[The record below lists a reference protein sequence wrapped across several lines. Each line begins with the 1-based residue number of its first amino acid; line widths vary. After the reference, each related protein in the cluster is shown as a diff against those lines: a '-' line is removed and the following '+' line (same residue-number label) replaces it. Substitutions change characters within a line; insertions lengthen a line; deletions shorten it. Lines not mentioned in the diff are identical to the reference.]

1 MKNITKSLWLLAWTV
16 VICCG
21 IYPLV
26 VWGIGQTFFPF
37 TANGSVVTGPDGKLT
52 GSLLIAQPFSKDE
65 YFWPRPSAASYD
77 ASASASSAL
86 AASNYA
92 LRDRVARM
100 LGPIVK
106 YSSGPKAGQLAAP
119 DIEAW
124 FGHDRYQG
132 QSHIVAQWAD
142 NHNELA
148 QAWVTADPTHGQY
161 VNDWAKSHKAAVT
174 DWIKQNPATPKPQA
188 SDLAVPFFE
197 NFSKD
202 NPGKFPSAVTK
213 QTSAG
218 KTQTSIEPLA
228 SGSDIQSIFFDMW
241 RQDHPEAQ
249 LQNVPRRHG
258 HGFSFRTRSRHHGG
272 ERGISARSRS
282 FEMGGGSQARSGPG
296 PHRDRQA
303 HSNRCI
309 CADASVLWRGDGQ
322 CAAAQPRIAQSV
334 WGASSLIAPRWHR
347 PAYTRDCAQ
356 IYATDRGAPVSTS
369 AIGSSTAL
377 NSRLGRHFDGRS
389 WQRKGRLYEQHAVM
403 PDNAADRPIECLHQ
417 HESGL
422 S

>member
-1 MKNITKSLWLLAWTV
+1 MKNITKSLWLLAWTL

-21 IYPLV
+21 FYPLV

-106 YSSGPKAGQLAAP
+106 YSSGPKAGQLVAP

-124 FGHDRYQG
+124 FGRDRYQG
-132 QSHIVAQWAD
+132 QSHLVAQWAD

-148 QAWVTADPTHGQY
+148 QGWVTADPTHGQY
-161 VNDWAKSHKAAVT
+161 VNDWAKRHKAAVT
-174 DWIKQNPATPKPQA
+174 DWVKQNPATPQPQA
-188 SDLAVPFFE
+188 SDLAMLFFE

-202 NPGKFPSAVTK
+202 NPGKFPSVVTK
-213 QTSAG
+213 QISAG
-218 KTQTSIEPLA
+218 KTQTSMEPVA

-241 RQDHPEAQ
+241 RQDHPQAE
-249 LQNVPRRHG
+249 LQNVPG
-258 HGFSFRTRSRHHGG
+258 DMVTA
-272 ERGISARSRS
+272 SA
-282 FEMGGGSQARSGPG
+282 SGLDPDITVENAEYQL
-296 PHRDRQA
+296 DRV
-303 HSNRCI
+303 
-309 CADASVLWRGDGQ
+309 ASKW
-322 CAAAQPRIAQSV
+322 
-334 WGASSLIAPRWHR
+334 
-347 PAYTRDCAQ
+347 
-356 IYATDRGAPVSTS
+356 
-369 AIGSSTAL
+369 
-377 NSRLGRHFDGRS
+377 
-389 WQRKGRLYEQHAVM
+389 
-403 PDNAADRPIECLHQ
+403 AADLKRDPVQLRTEIDKLIQTDAYAPMHRLFGEEMVNVLRLNLELRNRYGVPQ
-417 HESGL
+417 S
-422 S
+422 